1 VIKGWQVVQG
11 YPPAPPPGP
20 GGRPRNGLGAVTFVV
35 VLLGA
40 LLAVFPASAPFGF
53 FLCVLAIIPALVAYR
68 RTRKGT
74 ATNRR
79 RSTAAVTMAPAFVV
93 VALVVGAV
101 AAPTTTAGVG
111 AVAREQSDPTA
122 AARQAPLPDPASAA
136 SEPAASSGAPVVGS
150 APLAAP
156 RARPSRATAAQPVR
170 AAPKPAPK
178 PAPKTVLKPAPKPAP
193 EPVPAANTGAACDEG
208 THYVNVS
215 GNCVLRPVAAA
226 AAPAG
231 ASAQCVDGTYSSSQH
246 RRGTCSGHGGVSKW
260 LKDLPS

>member
-20 GGRPRNGLGAVTFVV
+20 VGRPRNGLGAVTFVV

-40 LLAVFPASAPFGF
+40 LLAVFPGSAPFGF
-53 FLCVLAIIPALVAYR
+53 FLCVLAMIPALVAYR

-79 RSTAAVTMAPAFVV
+79 SSMAAVAMAPAFVV

-101 AAPTTTAGVG
+101 AAPATTAGVG
-111 AVAREQSDPTA
+111 VVAREQSGPAA
-122 AARQAPLPDPASAA
+122 AARQAPLPDPMSTATAKPTA
-136 SEPAASSGAPVVGS
+136 PSEAHVAGS
-150 APLAAP
+150 APLMAP
-156 RARPSRATAAQPVR
+156 TVRPGGVTGAQPVR
-170 AAPKPAPK
+170 AAPKPPPK
-178 PAPKTVLKPAPKPAP
+178 PVVKPVPKPAPKPAP
-193 EPVPAANTGAACDEG
+193 AADVGSACDEG

-226 AAPAG
+226 SAPAG

-246 RRGTCSGHGGVSKW
+246 RRGTCSGHGGVSRW
-260 LKDLPS
+260 LKELPS